1 MTWSRAIVDTVR
13 EPLLL
18 LDSNDCV
25 LLASASFYRN
35 FGVSRDQTIG
45 RRLADLGNGEWNIP
59 ALRDRLLGVRN
70 HGEVFE
76 DFEVVHRFQRLG
88 LRTMLLNARRLLCD
102 ATGQSAIVL
111 LAIED
116 VTERRALQRAWADN
130 AATLQRS
137 NQALA
142 EFAAIAAHDLQE
154 PLRKVQA
161 FGERLETRCRSQ
173 LDEQAHDYL
182 TRMLSATARM
192 RSLIDALLEYA
203 RFSRLDGGMVN
214 VDLHAVISDVVVDL
228 QAQIERTGGEVTV
241 SDLPVVHANP
251 THMRQLFQNL
261 IGNGLKFHRA
271 GVPPRVRVYVGG
283 SESRESV
290 GGHHIVVVVEDNG
303 LGFDA
308 RHRERIF
315 RIFQRLHG
323 LHEYEGTGIGLA
335 VCRRIVEQH
344 GGTLVAE
351 SEPGMGARFFI
362 SLPVGPIEE
371 MEK

>member
-1 MTWSRAIVDTVR
+1 MTWSQAIVETVR

-18 LDSNDCV
+18 LDCNDCV

-35 FGVSRDQTIG
+35 FAVSRDQTIG
-45 RRLADLGNGEWNIP
+45 RRLAELGNGEWDVP
-59 ALRDRLLGVRN
+59 ALRDRLYAVRD

-88 LRTMLLNARRLLCD
+88 LRTMLLNARRLVSD
-102 ATGQSAIVL
+102 RTGDSDIVL

-116 VTERRALQRAWADN
+116 VTERRALQRAWAQN
-130 AATLQRS
+130 AANLHRS

-161 FGERLETRCRSQ
+161 FGERLGTRCRSQ

-203 RFSRLDGGMVN
+203 RFSRLDGGMVS
-214 VDLHAVISDVVVDL
+214 VDLHALVSDVVVDL
-228 QAQIERTGGEVTV
+228 QAQLERTGGDVSVTG
-241 SDLPVVHANP
+241 LPVVHANP

-271 GVPPRVRVYVGG
+271 GVAPRVRVYVGAAG
-283 SESRESV
+283 DGDPV
-290 GGHHIVVVVEDNG
+290 GRHHIVVEDNG
-303 LGFDA
+303 IGFDD

-323 LHEYEGTGIGLA
+323 VHEYQGTGIGLA

-344 GGTLVAE
+344 GGTLVAR

-362 SLPVGPIEE
+362 SLPIDSREE
-371 MEK
+371 IQK

>member
-1 MTWSRAIVDTVR
+1 MTWWQAIVETVR

-18 LDSNDCV
+18 LDSNDRV

-35 FGVSRDQTIG
+35 FGVTRDQTIG
-45 RRLADLGNGEWNIP
+45 RRLAELGDGEWDIP
-59 ALRDRLLGVRN
+59 ALRDRLLAVRD

-76 DFEVVHRFQRLG
+76 DFEVTHRFQRLG
-88 LRTMLLNARRLLCD
+88 LRTMLLNARRLVSD
-102 ATGQSAIVL
+102 HTDEAAMVL

-116 VTERRALQRAWADN
+116 VTERRAIQQAWAQD
-130 AATLQRS
+130 AANLQRS

-161 FGERLETRCRSQ
+161 FGERLETRCGSQ

-182 TRMLSATARM
+182 ARMLSATARM
-192 RSLIDALLEYA
+192 RALIDALLEYA
-203 RFSRLDGGMVN
+203 RFSRLDGRMVN
-214 VDLHAVISDVVVDL
+214 VDLHRLVSDVVADL
-228 QAQIERTGGEVTV
+228 QAQLERTGGEVSV
-241 SDLPVVHANP
+241 ADLPVVHANP

-271 GVPPRVRVYVGG
+271 GVPPRVRVYVGAG
-283 SESRESV
+283 D
-290 GGHHIVVVVEDNG
+290 GGEPGGRHHVIVVEDNG
-303 LGFDA
+303 IGFDD

-323 LHEYEGTGIGLA
+323 VHEYEGTGIGLA

-344 GGTLVAE
+344 GGTLVSE
-351 SEPGMGARFFI
+351 GEPGMGARFFV
-362 SLPVGPIEE
+362 SLPIGPIEGIQ
-371 MEK
+371 K

>member
-1 MTWSRAIVDTVR
+1 MIWSQAIVATVR

-18 LDSNDCV
+18 LDCDDRV

-35 FGVSRDQTIG
+35 FGVSPDQTIG
-45 RRLADLGNGEWNIP
+45 RRLADLGNGEWDIP
-59 ALRDRLLGVRN
+59 GLRDRLLGVHD

-76 DFEVVHRFQRLG
+76 DVEVVHRVPRLG
-88 LRTMLLNARRLLCD
+88 LRTMLLNARRLVSD
-102 ATGQSAIVL
+102 RADDSAVVL

-116 VTERRALQRAWADN
+116 VTERRALQRASAQN
-130 AATLQRS
+130 AADLQRS

-161 FGERLETRCRSQ
+161 FGERLGTRCGSQ

-182 TRMLSATARM
+182 TRMLSATTRM

-203 RFSRLDGGMVN
+203 RFSRLDGGMLS
-214 VDLHAVISDVVVDL
+214 VDLQGLVSDVVVDL
-228 QAQIERTGGEVTV
+228 QAQLERTGGDVSVT
-241 SDLPVVHANP
+241 DLPVVHANP
-251 THMRQLFQNL
+251 AHMRQLFQNL
-261 IGNGLKFHRA
+261 IANGLKFHGA
-271 GVPPRVRVYVGG
+271 GVAPRVRVYVGAG
-283 SESRESV
+283 DGGEPA
-290 GGHHIVVVVEDNG
+290 GGHHIVVEDNG
-303 LGFDA
+303 IGFDD

-323 LHEYEGTGIGLA
+323 VHEYEGTGIGLA

-344 GGTLVAE
+344 GGTLVAR

-362 SLPVGPIEE
+362 SLPIHPTEE
-371 MEK
+371 I